1 MSSLGA
7 FVAALRLRT
16 LQMLGLGFN
25 SPMALGALTRMHVRE
40 GLDED
45 AAAELVAVQRA
56 RVRRR
61 TITAC
66 FALIALGVLLNHS
79 PHHSIAHTIAAVLI
93 YGGLFVLASQF
104 SRAWTL
110 RPSTITKQLFRR

>member
-1 MSSLGA
+1 MSSLTTA
-7 FVAALRLRT
+7 LATLRLRT
-16 LQMLGLGFN
+16 LQVLGLGFN
-25 SPMALGALTRMHVRE
+25 SPMALGALTRMRVRE

-45 AAAELVAVQRA
+45 AASELVALQRA

-79 PHHSIAHTIAAVLI
+79 PRRSLAHTVAAVLI

-104 SRAWTL
+104 SRAWVL
-110 RPSTITKQLFRR
+110 RPGTITKQLFRR